1 MERINSKIEGVK
13 IIKKNQ
19 ITDDRGKVMHMMRN
33 DDENFKKFGE
43 IYFSS
48 VNPKFIKA
56 WHLHKKMTLNYV
68 VVYGKVKLVLYDDRK
83 KSSSNGVLE
92 EILLSNND
100 YKLVSIP
107 PMIWNGFASQDKNI
121 AIIANCSDIPHDKNE
136 IIRIPAD
143 DTKIPYNWKF
153 NF

>member
-1 MERINSKIEGVK
+1 MIE
-13 IIKKNQ
+13 
-19 ITDDRGKVMHMMRN
+19 
-33 DDENFKKFGE
+33 
-43 IYFSS
+43 
-48 VNPKFIKA
+48 
-56 WHLHKKMTLNYV
+56 
-68 VVYGKVKLVLYDDRK
+68 

-92 EILLSNND
+92 EILLSSND

-143 DTKIPYNWKF
+143 DTKYHTIGNLTFK
-153 NF
+153 NEKKI

>member
-1 MERINSKIEGVK
+1 MSFKNVKVINLKKIENTKGA
-13 IIKKNQ
+13 IIKILNKK
-19 ITDDRGKVMHMMRN
+19 DK
-33 DDENFKKFGE
+33 NFKKFGE

-56 WHLHKKMTLNYV
+56 WHLHEKMTLNYV
-68 VVYGKVKLVLYDDRK
+68 AVYGKVKLVLFDDRK
-83 KSSSNGVLE
+83 NSSSNGVLE
-92 EILLSNND
+92 EIFLSSND

-107 PMIWNGFASQDKNI
+107 PMIWNGYASEDKNI

-136 IIRIPAD
+136 IIRIPFD
-143 DTKIPYNWKF
+143 DSKIPYIWKF

>member
-19 ITDDRGKVMHMMRN
+19 IIDDRGKVMHMMRN

-68 VVYGKVKLVLYDDRK
+68 AVYGKVKLVLYDDRK
-83 KSSSNGVLE
+83 K
-92 EILLSNND
+92 
-100 YKLVSIP
+100 
-107 PMIWNGFASQDKNI
+107 
-121 AIIANCSDIPHDKNE
+121 
-136 IIRIPAD
+136 
-143 DTKIPYNWKF
+143 
-153 NF
+153 